1 MNLKHLLKFFQIP
14 VLVFSLICTFSAY
27 SAGNG
32 SAILSGLMGALDE
45 AHKDL
50 QEQIK
55 LDRQKEL
62 LDHRYKLENERLE
75 RAYKLEQE
83 RAERI
88 ESAERERKEQDR
100 QQEIVRRQQREKAT
114 EDKKVQEAA
123 EAKRNAVATG
133 TGFFIAAGG
142 YLVTNHYVIEDATD
156 FAIRD
161 NKGRFFKA
169 AVIARDVN
177 RDLALLKV
185 NAAFPALAIAN
196 SEFVSKGQRVL
207 AVGYPQISIQGNE
220 SKVTDGI
227 ISSFSGLQN
236 DDNWFQI
243 SVPIQGGNSG
253 GPLVT
258 ENGGVVG
265 VVVATANVARFFK
278 MTGNLPQNVNYAI
291 KSKVLL
297 DFLKNQSLQNL
308 AVSKG
313 KVSYET
319 VDASTVLVI
328 AKNGLIDVSYTIS
341 PEQRAQVERERM
353 HTVANE
359 AKRQKEEK
367 LAEQSRIANSKQAN
381 VPKQLQPCKEYRHN
395 CFGEI
400 TSPNGEKY
408 VGEFKNNKFSG
419 QGTLTFANGN
429 AFVGEFKDENNGK
442 GTLTFANGDIY
453 VGELIERKYHGHGV
467 LTFSNGG
474 KYSGEFIS
482 GKFNGQGT
490 LTSPK
495 GVTYFGDFKDGK
507 PHGSGTATN
516 SNGEKFVGEFTEGKR
531 SGKGIAYS
539 ADGTILKIYNLEV
552 QNGVK

>member
-1 MNLKHLLKFFQIP
+1 MNFKHLLKFPQI
-14 VLVFSLICTFSAY
+14 LVMFFSLISTFSAN

-32 SAILSGLMGALDE
+32 SLWLGALGDTLKEMSKDADE
-45 AHKDL
+45 
-50 QEQIK
+50 QRK

-62 LDHRYKLENERLE
+62 LEHRYKLENERLE

-83 RAERI
+83 RADRI
-88 ESAERERKEQDR
+88 EQAENERKEQNRRQDIVR
-100 QQEIVRRQQREKAT
+100 QQQRDKAI
-114 EDKKVQEAA
+114 EDKKAQEAA
-123 EAKRNAVATG
+123 DAKRNAVATG
-133 TGFFIAAGG
+133 TGFFIASGG
-142 YLVTNHYVIEDATD
+142 YLVTNHHVIEEATD

-161 NKGRFFKA
+161 YKGRFFKA
-169 AVIARDVN
+169 TVIARDAN

-185 NAAFPALAIAN
+185 NAAFPALAITN
-196 SEFVSKGQRVL
+196 SESVSKGQRVL

-227 ISSFSGLQN
+227 ISSFSGVQN

-258 ENGGVVG
+258 ESGGVVG

-341 PEQRAQVERERM
+341 PEQRAQEARERM
-353 HTVANE
+353 QTVANE

-429 AFVGEFKDENNGK
+429 AFVGGFKDENNGK

-453 VGELIERKYHGHGV
+453 VGELKERKYHGHGV

>member
-14 VLVFSLICTFSAY
+14 VLVFSLICTFSAN

-32 SAILSGLMGALDE
+32 SILLDGFMGALDE
-45 AHKDL
+45 ARKDL

-62 LDHRYKLENERLE
+62 LEHRYKLENERLE

-88 ESAERERKEQDR
+88 ERAELERREQER
-100 QQEIVRRQQREKAT
+100 QQEIVRRQQREKAI
-114 EDKKVQEAA
+114 EDKKVREAS

-133 TGFFIAAGG
+133 TGFFIASGG
-142 YLVTNHYVIEDATD
+142 YLVTNHHVIEDATD

-161 NKGRFFKA
+161 YKGRFFKA
-169 AVIARDVN
+169 AVIARDAN

-185 NAAFPALAIAN
+185 NAAFPALSIAN
-196 SEFVSKGQRVL
+196 SESVSKGQRVL

-220 SKVTDGI
+220 SKITDGI
-227 ISSFSGLQN
+227 ISSFSGVKN

-253 GPLVT
+253 GPLIT

-265 VVVATANVARFFK
+265 VVVATANVAKFLK

-297 DFLKNQSLQNL
+297 DFLKSQSLQNL

-341 PEQRAQVERERM
+341 PEQRAQEERERM
-353 HTVANE
+353 QTAANE

-367 LAEQSRIANSKQAN
+367 LAEQSRVSNIKQMD
-381 VPKQLQPCKEYRHN
+381 VPKQPCKEYRHN
-395 CFGEI
+395 CYGEI
-400 TSPNGEKY
+400 TSSNGARYIGDFKDGVY
-408 VGEFKNNKFSG
+408 SGEGALF
-419 QGTLTFANGN
+419 FANG
-429 AFVGEFKDENNGK
+429 A
-442 GTLTFANGDIY
+442 
-453 VGELIERKYHGHGV
+453 
-467 LTFSNGG
+467 

-482 GKFNGQGT
+482 GKFNGKGM
-490 LTSPK
+490 LTTPK
-495 GVTYFGDFKDGK
+495 GVIYFGDFKDGK
-507 PHGSGTATN
+507 PHGFVTAVN
-516 SNGEKFVGEFTEGKR
+516 PNGEKFVGEFKDGKP
-531 SGKGIAYS
+531 SGQGISYS
-539 ADGTILKIYNLEV
+539 ADGAILKEGIW
-552 QNGVK
+552 

>member
-1 MNLKHLLKFFQIP
+1 MNLKQLIKYFQIP
-14 VLVFSLICTFSAY
+14 LIVFPLIFTFSAN
-27 SAGNG
+27 SAGKG
-32 SAILSGLMGALDE
+32 SILLDGVMGALSE
-45 AHKDL
+45 AQKDL

-62 LDHRYKLENERLE
+62 LEHRYKLENERLE

-88 ESAERERKEQDR
+88 ERADRERKELSR
-100 QQEIVRRQQREKAT
+100 QQDIVRQQQRDKAV

-133 TGFFIAAGG
+133 TGFFIATGG
-142 YLVTNHYVIEDATD
+142 YLITNHHVIEDATD

-161 NKGRFFKA
+161 YKGRFFKA
-169 AVIARDVN
+169 TVIARDAS

-185 NAAFPALAIAN
+185 NAAFPVLSITN
-196 SEFVSKGQRVL
+196 SESVSKGQRVL

-227 ISSFSGLQN
+227 ISSFSGVQN

-253 GPLVT
+253 GPLIT
-258 ENGGVVG
+258 ESGGVVG

-297 DFLKNQSLQNL
+297 DFLKTQSLQNP
-308 AVSKG
+308 AASKG
-313 KVSYET
+313 KVSIET

-341 PEQRAQVERERM
+341 PEQRAQEERERLQ
-353 HTVANE
+353 TAANE

-367 LAEQSRIANSKQAN
+367 LAEQSRISKPANL
-381 VPKQLQPCKEYRHN
+381 PKQLQPCKGYRHN

-408 VGEFKNNKFSG
+408 VGEFKDNKFSG
-419 QGTLTFANGN
+419 QGTLTFPNGST
-429 AFVGEFKDENNGK
+429 FVGEFKDDNNGK
-442 GTLTFANGDIY
+442 GTLTFANGVIY
-453 VGELIERKYHGHGV
+453 VGELKERKYHGRGV
-467 LTFSNGG
+467 LTFSKGG
-474 KYSGEFIS
+474 SYSGEFVN
-482 GKFNGQGT
+482 GQFNGKGT
-490 LTSPK
+490 LTSSK
-495 GVTYFGDFKDGK
+495 GIVYFGDFKDDK
-507 PHGSGTATN
+507 PHGSGIATN
-516 SNGEKFVGEFTEGKR
+516 PNGEKFVGEFAEGKR

-539 ADGTILKIYNLEV
+539 ADGTILKIYSAENKDDL
-552 QNGVK
+552 K

>member
-1 MNLKHLLKFFQIP
+1 MNLKHSLKFFQIT
-14 VLVFSLICTFSAY
+14 VIVFSLICTFSAN

-32 SAILSGLMGALDE
+32 SILLDGFMGALDE
-45 AHKDL
+45 ARKDL

-62 LDHRYKLENERLE
+62 LEHRYKLENERLE

-88 ESAERERKEQDR
+88 ERAERERKEQDR
-100 QQEIVRRQQREKAT
+100 QQEIVRRQQREKAI

-142 YLVTNHYVIEDATD
+142 YLVTNHHVIEDATD

-161 NKGRFFKA
+161 YKGRFFKA
-169 AVIARDVN
+169 TVIARDAS

-185 NAAFPALAIAN
+185 NAAFPVLSITN
-196 SEFVSKGQRVL
+196 SESVSKGQRVL

-227 ISSFSGLQN
+227 ISSFSGVKN
-236 DDNWFQI
+236 DENWFQI

-253 GPLVT
+253 GPLIT
-258 ENGGVVG
+258 ESGSVVG

-297 DFLKNQSLQNL
+297 DFLKTQSLQNPS
-308 AVSKG
+308 ASKG
-313 KVSYET
+313 KVSIET

-341 PEQRAQVERERM
+341 PEQRAQEERERVQ
-353 HTVANE
+353 TAANE
-359 AKRQKEEK
+359 VKQQKEDK
-367 LAEQSRIANSKQAN
+367 VTEQSRAANNKQTN
-381 VPKQLQPCKEYRHN
+381 VLSQLQPCKEYRHN
-395 CFGEI
+395 CYGEI
-400 TSPNGEKY
+400 S
-408 VGEFKNNKFSG
+408 S
-419 QGTLTFANGN
+419 
-429 AFVGEFKDENNGK
+429 
-442 GTLTFANGDIY
+442 
-453 VGELIERKYHGHGV
+453 
-467 LTFSNGG
+467 SNGA
-474 KYSGEFIS
+474 KYSGEFIN
-482 GKFNGQGT
+482 GKFNGKGV

-495 GVTYFGDFKDGK
+495 GVIYSGDFKDGK
-507 PHGSGTATN
+507 LHGFVTAVN
-516 SNGEKFVGEFTEGKR
+516 PSGEKFVGEFKEDKA
-531 SGKGIAYS
+531 SGPGISYG
-539 ADGTILKIYNLEV
+539 ADGAVLKE
-552 QNGVK
+552 GVW